1 VQRRKAWDEDI
12 EDELESTNL
21 NVETLLKM
29 SSASKS
35 VSKKRD
41 KSPPI
46 QKRDKSPSEIKLTPQ
61 QIKLVE
67 NYIQGKQKII
77 NDLELYFIK
86 NLPAVCGMIIATL
99 SVQAETK
106 IRQHRQFDRAY
117 GSDDVIRLM
126 RIIQKCAVLTP
137 LDVPNLANQLR
148 KSRDKLYQGNKTL
161 DYFCELF
168 NQFEKDLIELER
180 PTPEEDLIVTFLD
193 HLHPSYCTI
202 ITQWR
207 MNGIMPTAIDA
218 VQYKLQQYESLAIS
232 QSSIMKVSHG
242 KQSDAGV
249 QDVAMIAQA
258 AKGHQ
263 GSNKKGSASNK
274 GNQQQQQSSG
284 NNNNKPKREPM
295 TEERAK
301 ALGLKKL
308 PCCGKYGTHDPADCR
323 NPTKSSGSQVN
334 AATATTESKQSKSRH
349 TKKEE
354 TDHAAAVAT
363 RASFYEDDIIV
374 LMVTD
379 TTLQPSHTILPVA
392 YRRNVVVVYLDT
404 GASTNAVPIDSP
416 IVLNIHDIPSRDVI
430 GIGQEACK
438 QAGFLPH
445 FGPALLLPSL
455 SMHLIS
461 LSAQRQ
467 RDMSIRYD
475 QEGDFF
481 HLRRGGDDEYQFT
494 L

>member
-1 VQRRKAWDEDI
+1 MSQNNKKEGKSSSHHQKQHFPNSRSETSTDIVIPKLTFAPTSNFHKWKKQLLKQIKREYGPIYDSIISEKYPNFVQESMKLILSTPEETLKEMMTISCVKSTRRQSISAPGNLSFNFQSDRYSDDDSSSNASIEIPVKGPPVVQRRKAWDEDI

-263 GSNKKGSASNK
+263 GSNKKGSSSNK

-308 PCCGKYGTHDPADCR
+308 PCCGKYGSR
-323 NPTKSSGSQVN
+323 SSRLSQ
-334 AATATTESKQSKSRH
+334 
-349 TKKEE
+349 
-354 TDHAAAVAT
+354 
-363 RASFYEDDIIV
+363 
-374 LMVTD
+374 
-379 TTLQPSHTILPVA
+379 P
-392 YRRNVVVVYLDT
+392 
-404 GASTNAVPIDSP
+404 
-416 IVLNIHDIPSRDVI
+416 
-430 GIGQEACK
+430 
-438 QAGFLPH
+438 
-445 FGPALLLPSL
+445 
-455 SMHLIS
+455 
-461 LSAQRQ
+461 
-467 RDMSIRYD
+467 
-475 QEGDFF
+475 
-481 HLRRGGDDEYQFT
+481 YQVFRF
-494 L
+494 